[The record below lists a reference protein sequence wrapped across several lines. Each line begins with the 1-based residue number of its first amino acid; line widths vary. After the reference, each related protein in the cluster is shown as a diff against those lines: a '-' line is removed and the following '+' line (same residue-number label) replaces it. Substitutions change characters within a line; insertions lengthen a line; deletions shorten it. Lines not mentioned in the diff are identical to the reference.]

1 MLVQNGMFVS
11 YVGKTVTVFNSE
23 GVLRTFKEIKV
34 FQVYDVLTGFSTFS
48 PSSEAVT
55 YEGYGKCGRH
65 SLLTICEIIKLNLL
79 QLYMVLTQAVH
90 NVTSS
95 HCITSM

>member
-11 YVGKTVTVFNSE
+11 YVGKTVTVFNSQ
-23 GVLRTFKEIKV
+23 GVLRTFNKIKV
-34 FQVYDVLTGFSTFS
+34 FQVYDVLTGFSTFY

-65 SLLTICEIIKLNLL
+65 SLLNVCEII
-79 QLYMVLTQAVH
+79 
-90 NVTSS
+90 
-95 HCITSM
+95 